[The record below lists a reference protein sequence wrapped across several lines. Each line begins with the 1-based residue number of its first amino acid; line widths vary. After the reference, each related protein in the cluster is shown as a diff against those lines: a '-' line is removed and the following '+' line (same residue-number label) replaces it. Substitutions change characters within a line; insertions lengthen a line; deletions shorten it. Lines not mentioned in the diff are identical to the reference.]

1 MYMPKAAAGNE
12 LTIALTGSLSQSIL
26 QQLVLDPQVKKTI
39 CLVRIVEG
47 RDLQNPF
54 SFSSDNIQ
62 VEEADLPS
70 LPSDDILSEA
80 YCILHCA
87 ADRNFWDGYHA
98 LRPINVDAAKAL
110 AQVSVGTGAALHVL
124 SSGAVAA
131 YEDEDDAS
139 SPRPSSKDGYVSTKW
154 VMERYLQRLA
164 RQAAVHIT
172 AHRPTQ
178 ARSIEGDI
186 NTQREA
192 GVAEDMVLISKRL
205 GHRPDF
211 TNISGTIDIAR
222 LQDVAARIAR
232 SVTSQECSHT
242 TAMTVIDYPG
252 SERLS
257 IEGLASHYDVLLQHR
272 ENQSVAELPTK
283 SALYWIGD
291 EKRAGLFEWFF
302 TAQDVILQDEHG
314 DQVFTKR

>member
-12 LTIALTGSLSQSIL
+12 LMIALTGSLSQSIL
-26 QQLVLDPQVKKTI
+26 QQLVLDPQVKKII

-54 SFSSDNIQ
+54 SFSSDKIQ

-192 GVAEDMVLISKRL
+192 GLRK
-205 GHRPDF
+205 
-211 TNISGTIDIAR
+211 T
-222 LQDVAARIAR
+222 
-232 SVTSQECSHT
+232 
-242 TAMTVIDYPG
+242 
-252 SERLS
+252 
-257 IEGLASHYDVLLQHR
+257 
-272 ENQSVAELPTK
+272 
-283 SALYWIGD
+283 
-291 EKRAGLFEWFF
+291 WF
-302 TAQDVILQDEHG
+302 
-314 DQVFTKR
+314 